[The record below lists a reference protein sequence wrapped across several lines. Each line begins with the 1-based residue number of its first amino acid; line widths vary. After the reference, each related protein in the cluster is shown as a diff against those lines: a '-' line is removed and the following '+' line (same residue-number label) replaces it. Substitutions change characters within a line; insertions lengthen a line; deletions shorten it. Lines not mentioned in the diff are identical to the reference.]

1 MKVFAERLKE
11 LRLERG
17 LSLKQLAKEIKV
29 TDIAISRWERQLRL
43 PNIENLTNLAK
54 FFGVTTDY
62 LVGLED

>member
-11 LRLERG
+11 LRTERG
-17 LSLKQLAKEIKV
+17 LSLKQLAKEINV

-54 FFGVTTDY
+54 FFGVSTDY

>member
-17 LSLKQLAKEIKV
+17 LSLKQLAKEINV

-54 FFGVTTDY
+54 FFCVTTDY

>member
-11 LRLERG
+11 LRTERG
-17 LSLKQLAKEIKV
+17 LSLKQLAKEINV

-54 FFGVTTDY
+54 FFAVSTDY